1 MADQK
6 RDYYEVLGVSRTATD
21 EEIKKAYRKLAIKYH
36 PDQNQ
41 GDPNAEEKF
50 KEINDAYAILSD
62 HDKRSR
68 YDQFGHAGVDPNFN
82 AGGANVDFGDIGDLF
97 SDLFG
102 GGFGG
107 FGGFGGGGG
116 GGGGGRQANP
126 NAPRQGSS
134 LRVNLTIDF
143 MDAMRGVEKEINLN
157 RMEDCTTC
165 RGSGCEAGTAA
176 EICPTCRGTGQV
188 RIQRGGGSFIFSS
201 TAPCDKCKGTGKIIR
216 KPCKDC
222 NGSGQVRRQR
232 KIKVRIPAGIDD
244 GQGISMR
251 GEGNSGANG
260 GPSGDLLVNV
270 SVRED
275 PRFQREGPTIHTTQ
289 TITFTQATLGAEIQV
304 DTIDGKV
311 KQNIPSGTQPGT
323 VIRMRGKGAPV
334 VNSRSRGD
342 QYVTIQV
349 AVPTNLTG
357 EQRDKLKAFAEA
369 MGEMDP
375 PPASPVKDFFKRKK

>member
-6 RDYYEVLGVSRTATD
+6 RDYYEVLGVSKTATD

-68 YDQFGHAGVDPNFN
+68 YDQFGHAGVDPNFG
-82 AGGANVDFGDIGDLF
+82 AGGPTVDFSDFGDIF

-107 FGGFGGGGG
+107 FGGF
-116 GGGGGRQANP
+116 GGGGRQANP

-143 MDAMRGVEKEINLN
+143 MDAMRGVEKEISLN
-157 RMEDCTTC
+157 RSESCPTC

-176 EICPTCRGTGQV
+176 EICPKCRGTGQV
-188 RIQRGGGSFIFSS
+188 RVQRGGGSFIFSS
-201 TAPCDKCKGTGKIIR
+201 TVPCDNCKGTGKIIR

-222 NGSGQVRRQR
+222 NGSGQVRKQQR
-232 KIKVRIPAGIDD
+232 IKVRIPAGIDD
-244 GQGISMR
+244 GQTMNMR
-251 GEGNSGANG
+251 GQGNSGANG
-260 GPSGDLLVNV
+260 GPSGDLLVNI
-270 SVRED
+270 SVKPD
-275 PRFQREGPTIHTTQ
+275 PRFQREGSSIYSTQ
-289 TITFTQATLGAEIQV
+289 SITFSQAALGAEIQV
-304 DTIDGKV
+304 DTIDGKMSYKV
-311 KQNIPSGTQPGT
+311 AAGTQPGT
-323 VIRMRGKGAPV
+323 VVRMRGKGAPV

-349 AVPTNLTG
+349 AVPTNLTS

-369 MGEMDP
+369 MGELNP
-375 PPASPVKDFFKRKK
+375 PGSPVKDFFKRKK